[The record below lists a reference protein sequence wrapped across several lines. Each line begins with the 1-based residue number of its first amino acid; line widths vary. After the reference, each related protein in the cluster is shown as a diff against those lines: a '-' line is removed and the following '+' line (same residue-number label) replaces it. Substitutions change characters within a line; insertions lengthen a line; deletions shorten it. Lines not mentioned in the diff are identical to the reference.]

1 MANFL
6 KTEQSWRKNMRW
18 TSKYIQDSLFYEPW
32 KTKFIEVFTAEYPV
46 LKKEYNSANKNN
58 RNTYI
63 LFVKYYSEVFKNVLK
78 VLKNRL
84 KFSGVTGIK
93 FYSDIIYHAG
103 VHNLIS
109 DTAIWFEAMYFLRNF
124 YNDENCY
131 TDFKEEYISIFED
144 FKNLMKPLVK
154 KEGFREKNYCIYD
167 NSCCL
172 CGIKPK
178 YYKRIISALFDHE
191 TVKIVRICGSRVT
204 ENYREFSDIDLISE
218 GTYTGEEYMQIVD
231 DLHSLEI
238 PYIIDINDIF
248 KESKPF
254 IYRNVVRSNIFYKRE
269 FYCRD
274 SYQSVI

>member
-1 MANFL
+1 M
-6 KTEQSWRKNMRW
+6 EW

-46 LKKEYNSANKNN
+46 LKKEYNSVNTNNKNE
-58 RNTYI
+58 YI
-63 LFVKYYSEVFKNVLK
+63 SFVKYYTEVFRNVLK

-84 KFSGVTGIK
+84 KFSGVTGIN
-93 FYSDIIYHAG
+93 FYSDVIYHASIQ
-103 VHNLIS
+103 NLIS
-109 DTAIWFEAMYFLRNF
+109 DTDIWFEVLFFISRF

-131 TDFKEEYISIFED
+131 TEFRKEYINILEN

-154 KEGFREKNYCIYD
+154 EEGLRDKNYCIYD
-167 NSCCL
+167 NSYCL
-172 CGIKPK
+172 WGIKPK
-178 YYKRIISALFDHE
+178 YYKKIISVLLDYE

-218 GTYTGEEYMQIVD
+218 GTYTGDDFINIVD
-231 DLHSLEI
+231 DLHSLQI

-269 FYCRD
+269 FYYSD